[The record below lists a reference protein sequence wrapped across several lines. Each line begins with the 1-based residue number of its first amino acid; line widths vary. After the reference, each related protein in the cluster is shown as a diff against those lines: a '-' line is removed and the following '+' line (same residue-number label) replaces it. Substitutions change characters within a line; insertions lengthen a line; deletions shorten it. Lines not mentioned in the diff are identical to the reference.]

1 MTSMNTVSELKNRV
15 NGIKNYIRKCNSM
28 ELLSI
33 GVLITI
39 AENINEERL
48 ITFIMNSFPYYN
60 EKCEW
65 NSSCYESRGRM
76 CIRMDT
82 ILKKL
87 KNE

>member
-1 MTSMNTVSELKNRV
+1 MTSMNTVFELKNRV
-15 NGIKNYIRKCNSM
+15 NGIKNYIRKCDSM

-39 AENINEERL
+39 AENINEDRL

-65 NSSCYESRGRM
+65 NGSFYESRERM
-76 CIRMDT
+76 CRRMDE
-82 ILKKL
+82 ILKNL